1 VRLKFSPIG
10 FALLVFGIV
19 LTYAKI
25 PFLDVLGVVLL
36 FGGLLAP
43 VIEKFLEERK
53 IPSEEKAPPRLEEV
67 RLEHSE
73 VIKPEIP
80 AAEKVSP
87 VLHFEPKVIVPVVQQ
102 AVQQTL
108 IEVMGTKDLDVLKR
122 PLALLQIEDYR
133 AAIFSDDSQRRE
145 QARWALLE
153 ISKREDPILRRRCIQ
168 VFQGLEE
175 YDEAVVERLRE
186 LAHSDPERL
195 LRLEAQKAIEKL
207 SKLKPNPFHEKG
219 VSLS

>member
-1 VRLKFSPIG
+1 MRLKFSPIG